1 MGALFGDKSPLGEL
15 ELGKYGIKNGILI
28 NEYHMKGGHFYRTA
42 DANTKIGGLSMHNI
56 TQNSQLNTF
65 IGHQ

>member
-15 ELGKYGIKNGILI
+15 ELGKYGILI
-28 NEYHMKGGHFYRTA
+28 NEYHMTGGHFYRTA
-42 DANTKIGGLSMHNI
+42 DANTKIGGLSRHNI